1 MDLSITLG
9 VEIGIAVLL
18 ALALF
23 WAKPEYGLFF
33 YGLALGFPDIAHP
46 LGTAI
51 NLRLDDGL
59 IVFFLLRSLLWS
71 PASLT
76 QGQRSIFKWQACL
89 AAVCILSALVGFAR
103 HTPPAGYETIKM
115 IGCVAILIA
124 LPRLLLLQ
132 RRLRFLAAGLM
143 CGGVALMFQIGQRLG
158 SNPKNFLG
166 GFQQVKSAA
175 SFITWNPNTIGQAS
189 MLLVFAAGLGW
200 ITFRRSRINSGLWFC
215 SATTFSLIPALIFS
229 RGAGLSIATGYVFFL
244 CLARRWKPALVF
256 LVIGVSIFGY
266 VRARDSELV
275 DSATQVDVTTGEGFS
290 HRFDRWDMAIEA
302 IKSDPY
308 LGHGFGQEWIYLRDI
323 GSEGR
328 AHNAYMTV
336 WIEMGFGG
344 LALLLA
350 AIYQFVSRAVSLYRD
365 SEFQMYGAL
374 LLAWSVAVCMES
386 FGSVTLYWEK
396 LPTIALSI
404 GIAVIGICE
413 RNRARGATEN
423 TFAAQYEAL
432 PEHSLI

>member
-1 MDLSITLG
+1 M
-9 VEIGIAVLL
+9 
-18 ALALF
+18 
-23 WAKPEYGLFF
+23 
-33 YGLALGFPDIAHP
+33 
-46 LGTAI
+46 
-51 NLRLDDGL
+51 
-59 IVFFLLRSLLWS
+59 
-71 PASLT
+71 
-76 QGQRSIFKWQACL
+76 
-89 AAVCILSALVGFAR
+89 LSALVGFAR

-124 LPRLLLLQ
+124 LPRLLLME

-143 CGGVALMFQIGQRLG
+143 CAGVALMFQIGQRLG

-166 GFQQVKSAA
+166 GFQQLKSAA

-189 MLLVFAAGLGW
+189 MLLVFSAGLGW
-200 ITFRRSRINSGLWFC
+200 ITFRRSRFNSGLWFC
-215 SATTFSLIPALIFS
+215 FATTFSLIPALVFS
-229 RGAGLSIATGYVFFL
+229 RGSGLSLATGYVFFL
-244 CLARRWKPALVF
+244 CLVRRWKLALIF

-275 DSATQVDVTTGEGFS
+275 DSATQVDITTGEGFS

-302 IKSDPY
+302 IKSAPY
-308 LGHGFGQEWIYLRDI
+308 LGHGFGQEWTYLSDI

-336 WIEMGFGG
+336 WIELGFGG

-350 AIYQFVSRAVSLYRD
+350 EVYQFISRAVSLYSD

-374 LLAWSVAVCMES
+374 LLAWSVAVCMDS

-404 GIAVIGICE
+404 GVALIGICE
-413 RNRARGATEN
+413 RNRVRAGAQN
-423 TFAAQYEAL
+423 TFVARYEAL
-432 PEHSLI
+432 PEHS

>member
-23 WAKPEYGLFF
+23 WVKPECGLFF
-33 YGLALGFPDIAHP
+33 YGLALGFPDMAIP

-59 IVFFLLRSLLWS
+59 VVFFLLRSLLWS

-76 QGQRSIFKWQACL
+76 PGQRSIFKWQACL

-115 IGCVAILIA
+115 VGCVAILIA

-143 CGGVALMFQIGQRLG
+143 CGGIALMFQIGQRLE
-158 SNPKNFLG
+158 SDPKNFLG
-166 GFQQVKSAA
+166 GFQQLKSAA

-189 MLLVFAAGLGW
+189 TLLVFAAGLGW
-200 ITFRRSRINSGLWFC
+200 ITFRRSRIHSGLGFC
-215 SATTFSLIPALIFS
+215 FATTFSLIPALVFS
-229 RGAGLSIATGYVFFL
+229 RGAGLSLATGYVLFL
-244 CLARRWKPALVF
+244 CLMRRWKLALVF
-256 LVIGVSIFGY
+256 LVIGGSIFGY
-266 VRARDSELV
+266 VRASDSELV
-275 DSATQVDVTTGEGFS
+275 DGATQVDITTSEGFS

-302 IKSDPY
+302 IKSAPY
-308 LGHGFGQEWIYLRDI
+308 LGHGFGQEWTYLRDI

-336 WIEMGFGG
+336 WIELGFGG

-374 LLAWSVAVCMES
+374 LLAWSVAICLDS

-396 LPTIALSI
+396 LPTITLSI
-404 GIAVIGICE
+404 GIAVIGFCE
-413 RNRARGATEN
+413 RNRVRAAAQN
-423 TFAAQYEAL
+423 TFAAQYEAF
-432 PEHSLI
+432 PQHSSI

>member
-23 WAKPEYGLFF
+23 WVKPEYGLFF
-33 YGLALGFPDIAHP
+33 YGLALGFPDIALP

-59 IVFFLLRSLLWS
+59 VVFFLLRSLLWS

-76 QGQRSIFKWQACL
+76 PGQRSIFKWQACL
-89 AAVCILSALVGFAR
+89 AAASILSALLGFAR

-124 LPRLLLLQ
+124 LPSVLLAE
-132 RRLRFLAAGLM
+132 RRIRFLAAGLM
-143 CGGVALMFQIGQRLG
+143 CGGVALMFQIGQRLE
-158 SNPKNFLG
+158 SNPMNFLG

-336 WIEMGFGG
+336 WIELGFGG

-396 LPTIALSI
+396 LPTITLSI
-404 GIAVIGICE
+404 GIAVIGFCE
-413 RNRARGATEN
+413 RNRVRAAAQN
-423 TFAAQYEAL
+423 TFAAQYEAF
-432 PEHSLI
+432 PQHSSI